1 MIIAVAALL
10 LSGGVFMK
18 ANQQKI
24 GFTAN
29 ELLLEN
35 LTAVSDP
42 AMPTGFAV
50 SGRRAVPDD
59 PAGTCGIVGSK
70 ERPYPLQGYDYRGPD
85 CHISY
90 KEIQNRQENWRR
102 HGYSI
107 SWCCDSCK
115 DTWYCPN

>member
-50 SGRRAVPDD
+50 SGRRAVDES
-59 PAGTCGIVGSK
+59 GTCGIVGSK
-70 ERPYPLQGYDYRGPD
+70 YVEGSTEPIWKSPV
-85 CHISY
+85 CHISM
-90 KEIQNRQENWRR
+90 KEVDRYIKDWKREN
-102 HGYSI
+102 YSI